1 MGIFEG
7 KSPTEKKKII
17 AAGVLCAVS
26 LIALYLAF
34 GRSLF
39 GSSTKVVVTVSPTPK
54 SSATPKTNGGDL
66 QMPTQGEQNFDYQ
79 TTEVVY
85 NPGSYSAPDAGR
97 NIFAFY
103 EPPPPCPTCPTPI
116 PPPLPEKTPVPTP
129 TPWFDVKFV
138 NPQSVYAGSK
148 GFRLDIS
155 GDKFTRDARIY
166 FSQNEVPTTFV
177 SEQRLVA
184 DIPANFIAQE
194 GPRQIIIQTPDGKKY
209 SSQVM
214 LNVQPPPKPEVQYIG
229 MIARK
234 RYNNDTAYF
243 LETGK
248 QVPISARLN
257 DLVGGRFKVV
267 SISAEQAILEDVNLG
282 FRHPLPIFRPAP
294 GTAASQPTGRDSFN
308 PSGGGGFVPYNP
320 NPNPPQQ
327 SIPGISDSI
336 PRYVPPPNANPNNQ
350 MQPPQPQQHQQ
361 ALPPKKDQDDDD
373 DGDN

>member
-7 KSPTEKKKII
+7 KTPAEKKKII
-17 AAGVLCAVS
+17 AAGVLGVVC
-26 LIALYLAF
+26 LLTLYIAF
-34 GRSLF
+34 GQGLI
-39 GSSTKVVVTVSPTPK
+39 GSTTKVAVTVSPSPK
-54 SSATPKTNGGDL
+54 PSATPKANSGDL
-66 QMPTQGEQNFDYQ
+66 QMPTKGEQNFDYQ

-103 EPPPPCPTCPTPI
+103 EPPPPCPSCPTPI
-116 PPPLPEKTPVPTP
+116 PPPAPIKTPVPTP
-129 TPWFDVKFV
+129 TPWFDVKIV

-155 GDKFTRDARIY
+155 GDKFTPDARIY

-214 LNVQPPPKPEVQYIG
+214 LNVQPPPKPQVQYIG

-243 LETGK
+243 LEPGK

-257 DLVGGRFKVV
+257 DVVGGRFRLV
-267 SISAEQAILEDVNLG
+267 SISAEQAIFEDVNLG
-282 FRHPLPIFRPAP
+282 FRHPLPLFRPAP
-294 GTAASQPTGRDSFN
+294 GTPASQPGGRDSFMPN
-308 PSGGGGFVPYNP
+308 SGGGFVPYNP
-320 NPNPPQQ
+320 NPNPNMPPQ
-327 SIPGISDSI
+327 SIPGIPDSI
-336 PRYVPPPNANPNNQ
+336 PRYVPPGANNQ
-350 MQPPQPQQHQQ
+350 NMQ
-361 ALPPKKDQDDDD
+361 
-373 DGDN
+373 